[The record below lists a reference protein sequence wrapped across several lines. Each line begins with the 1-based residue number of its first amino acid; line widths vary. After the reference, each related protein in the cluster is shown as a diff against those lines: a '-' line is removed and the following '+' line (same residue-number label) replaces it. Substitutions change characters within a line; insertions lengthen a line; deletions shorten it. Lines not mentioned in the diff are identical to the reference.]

1 MFKKIIAFLLI
12 IIAIYWS
19 FSALM
24 PNKISQLDADD
35 NTFSTQRALVHLK
48 EISKAPHYV
57 GSPEHENVRNY
68 IVKELEKLG
77 LETQVQ
83 DGYSYNKKWG
93 SLTKPK
99 NILARLKGTDNSKAL
114 MLLTHYDSN
123 PHSSIGS
130 SDAGSG
136 VVTILEGLR
145 AYLHEGKQPKNDI
158 IILISDAEELGL
170 NGAELF
176 VNNHAWAK
184 DVGLVLNFEAR
195 GSGGPSYMLIETNG
209 GNQNMVKGFIEAN
222 PKYPVANSLAY
233 SVYKKL
239 PNDTD
244 LTIFREDGDIEGF
257 NFAFIDDHFDYHTAL
272 DNYER
277 LDRETLEHQGSYL
290 MPLLHYFS
298 DTNLNNL
305 KSDVDDVYFNVPLFK
320 TVSYPNTWIFP
331 MLIIAIVLFI
341 ALVFYGIKK
350 RMLNSKHMLI
360 GILPGI
366 AALVINGVIGYFGW
380 SVLKAIYPQYNEILH
395 GFTYNGYI
403 YILAFTFLSA
413 GVCMWLYNKV
423 YKPENTA
430 SLVAPPLLL
439 WIVIS
444 AVMAFELKGAS
455 FLIIPVY
462 FGLVSLFI
470 LVRQKHPNLFLM
482 ALLLFPALMILS
494 PFVKMFPV
502 GLGLKTIIATTLLVS
517 LIFSLC
523 ISLFGFSRY
532 KNRWS
537 YLLFFLA
544 ICCFI
549 SAHLKSDFNEERP
562 KPNSL
567 VYILDSDK
575 NEAVWAT
582 YDNILDPWTESYLT
596 DNPDHIDSLSKFT
609 IASKY
614 KTQFTFTK
622 KANIKPL
629 KHPYIDVKKDTIVDG
644 KREIKLFISP
654 QRNVN
659 RLELFSDSTNVF
671 LSFNVNGYTIPKA
684 ESETYVFENRRF
696 NRLFSYFVADDKF
709 LELEFTVPENQST
722 KIDLLEASF
731 DMLDNPL
738 FRVPKRPADM
748 IPKPFVLNDAV
759 VIKKTIQID

>member
-1 MFKKIIAFLLI
+1 
-12 IIAIYWS
+12 
-19 FSALM
+19 
-24 PNKISQLDADD
+24 
-35 NTFSTQRALVHLK
+35 
-48 EISKAPHYV
+48 
-57 GSPEHENVRNY
+57 
-68 IVKELEKLG
+68 
-77 LETQVQ
+77 
-83 DGYSYNKKWG
+83 
-93 SLTKPK
+93 
-99 NILARLKGTDNSKAL
+99 
-114 MLLTHYDSN
+114 
-123 PHSSIGS
+123 
-130 SDAGSG
+130 
-136 VVTILEGLR
+136 
-145 AYLHEGKQPKNDI
+145 
-158 IILISDAEELGL
+158 
-170 NGAELF
+170 
-176 VNNHAWAK
+176 
-184 DVGLVLNFEAR
+184 
-195 GSGGPSYMLIETNG
+195 
-209 GNQNMVKGFIEAN
+209 
-222 PKYPVANSLAY
+222 
-233 SVYKKL
+233 
-239 PNDTD
+239 
-244 LTIFREDGDIEGF
+244 
-257 NFAFIDDHFDYHTAL
+257 
-272 DNYER
+272 
-277 LDRETLEHQGSYL
+277 
-290 MPLLHYFS
+290 
-298 DTNLNNL
+298 
-305 KSDVDDVYFNVPLFK
+305 
-320 TVSYPNTWIFP
+320 
-331 MLIIAIVLFI
+331 
-341 ALVFYGIKK
+341 
-350 RMLNSKHMLI
+350 
-360 GILPGI
+360 
-366 AALVINGVIGYFGW
+366 
-380 SVLKAIYPQYNEILH
+380 
-395 GFTYNGYI
+395 
-403 YILAFTFLSA
+403 
-413 GVCMWLYNKV
+413 
-423 YKPENTA
+423 
-430 SLVAPPLLL
+430 
-439 WIVIS
+439 
-444 AVMAFELKGAS
+444 
-455 FLIIPVY
+455 
-462 FGLVSLFI
+462 
-470 LVRQKHPNLFLM
+470 M